1 MSMQFD
7 SALQSNLAS
16 YARLC
21 AEAGWPVKLDE
32 LPQALERIVEF
43 YQPVKLFAF
52 GSLVRGD
59 FDAHSDLDLMI
70 VVPDDAAQEQRTAL
84 KAYAFKSGTRFP
96 MDIVVVRNQD
106 FEWRCQAVTLLD
118 RTVKREG
125 RLLYAA

>member
-1 MSMQFD
+1 MNLRLEPG
-7 SALQSNLAS
+7 LQSNLAH

-21 AEAGWPVKLDE
+21 ADAGWPVKLEE

-59 FDAHSDLDLMI
+59 FNAHSDLDLMI
-70 VVPDDAAQEQRTAL
+70 VVPDDARQEQQTAL
-84 KAYAFKSGTRFP
+84 EAYAIKSATRFP
-96 MDIVVVRNQD
+96 MDIVVLRSGE
-106 FEWRCQAVTLLD
+106 FEWRRQAATLLD
-118 RTVKREG
+118 HTVEREG